1 MADSITEPG
10 FKGIMAAAQGSIL
23 MLCQHCGTDT
33 PHPAIAC
40 QSCRTPFPPASV
52 PNTDSETMTYGTG
65 TPPPRPVKGTGPLAI
80 GAPFGARYRI
90 LRELGAGGMGVVYQ
104 AWDAELGVA
113 VALKVVR
120 PEVTND
126 PAVAPEVERRFKRE
140 LLLAR
145 QVTHKNVV
153 RIHDL
158 GEIDGIKYIT
168 MPYIEGRDLA
178 GVLRERGQL
187 PAPEALR
194 IGKQIAAGLLAAHDA
209 GVVHRDLKPEN
220 IMIDANGQALI
231 MDFGISRS
239 VTTGTATVTGAGA
252 IMGTLEYMAPEQAS
266 GVAVDHRADI
276 YSFGLILHDMLAGRR
291 RVASGS
297 SALSEMMARMQQQ
310 PPPLRTIAP
319 EVPEP
324 LERIVTKCLQ
334 PKPEQ
339 RYETTRALVDDLG
352 ALDPDGHSARRPL
365 SRDYQWKTATAAML
379 VLMLLAA
386 GTAVWLAQRGPG
398 TTAPAVARETVS
410 VLIADFE
417 NETKDPVFEG
427 SLEQSLAI
435 ALEGS
440 PFITVYPQKSA
451 RTLAAELSPGSGGRI
466 TQQLGQLISRSAGV
480 KVLVTGTISQSG
492 NSFRLAIRA
501 TDAATNR
508 ELAREDREVASK
520 GEVLQAVAS
529 LSERLRTDLGE
540 SSSDMAKLAAAETFT
555 TASIDAMRAYARA
568 QEAAQ
573 TGNYQEALKLLQD
586 AVSHD
591 PKLGRAYAAMGAIY
605 VNLKQI
611 DRAEASFKQAMNN
624 LDRMSEREKYRTLAT
639 YYIGVVGNYEKAIDN
654 YEKLIES
661 FPADNNAYGNLAFAY
676 VRVGDIPR
684 AKEVAKRGLDIY
696 PDNLLQ
702 RTNYAGYAVYAG
714 DFQSAQRDAEQVLAK
729 NAKYEFAYLPLAL
742 ARMGQGDV
750 QGARDAYA
758 RLAQVS
764 ETGQSLAA
772 LGIADIDVYSGRLA
786 EAATRLRES
795 LALDIKLGS
804 TGELAAKRVVLG
816 EIGIAGNDRA
826 ALDELRAAI
835 GGTSLLNVIV
845 PAARAAIE
853 AGADGVARAVVK
865 DLQGRLQN
873 QTAAYAAVLEA
884 ELALEARDYGRA
896 IDLLKD
902 ALKRQDLW
910 LARFVLGRAYFEA
923 GAGHEAE
930 ALDEWERCLARRG
943 EAMDVFF
950 ADSPTTRYLPPLFYW
965 LGRARENA
973 GSPKTAAA
981 AYREYLNIRGTA
993 PRDPLAADAQRRLTA
1008 LQ

>member
-1 MADSITEPG
+1 
-10 FKGIMAAAQGSIL
+10 

-33 PHPAIAC
+33 PHPAIEC
-40 QSCRTPFPPASV
+40 QSCRTPFPRASA
-52 PNTDSETMTYGTG
+52 PNTDSETISYKTG
-65 TPPPRPVKGTGPLAI
+65 SETGVPSGGARKATGPLQL
-80 GAPFGARYRI
+80 GAPFGTRYRI

-120 PEVTND
+120 PEVSND
-126 PAVAPEVERRFKRE
+126 PEISEEVTRRFKRE

-178 GVLRERGQL
+178 AVLRERGKL

-194 IGKQIAAGLLAAHDA
+194 IGKQVAAGLLAAHDA

-220 IMIDANGQALI
+220 IMIDGDGQALI

-239 VTTGTATVTGAGA
+239 VTTGTATATAAGA
-252 IMGTLEYMAPEQAS
+252 VMGTLEYMAPEQAS
-266 GVAVDHRADI
+266 GGGVDHRADI
-276 YSFGLILHDMLAGRR
+276 YALGLILHDMLAGRR
-291 RVASGS
+291 RIATGS
-297 SALSEMMARMQQQ
+297 NALSEMMGRMQQQ
-310 PPPLRTIAP
+310 PPPLRTLSP

-339 RYETTRALVDDLG
+339 RYDTTRALVDELN
-352 ALDPDGHSARRPL
+352 ALDPDGHSPRRPI
-365 SRDYQWKTATAAML
+365 SRDYQWKIATATML
-379 VLMLLAA
+379 VMILIGA
-386 GTAVWLAQRGPG
+386 GTAVWFAKRG
-398 TTAPAVARETVS
+398 ADPATPAAAREPVS

-417 NETKDPVFEG
+417 NQTNDPVFEG

-466 TQQLGQLISRSAGV
+466 TQELGQLISRSAGV
-480 KVLVTGTISQSG
+480 KVLVTGLISRSG
-492 NSFRLAIRA
+492 NSYRLAIRA
-501 TDAATNR
+501 MDSATDR
-508 ELAREDREVASK
+508 ELAKEDRDVATK

-529 LSERLRTDLGE
+529 LSERLRSDLGE

-555 TASIDAMRAYARA
+555 TGSIDAMRAYARA
-568 QEAAQ
+568 QEAAH
-573 TGNYQEALKLLQD
+573 TGNYQEALKLLQE
-586 AVSHD
+586 AVAHD

-605 VNLKQI
+605 VNLKQV
-611 DRAEASFKQAMNN
+611 DRAESSFKQAMSN
-624 LDRMSEREKYRTLAT
+624 LDRMSEREKYRTRAT
-639 YYIGVVGNYEKAIDN
+639 YYLGVVGNYEKGIEN
-654 YEKLIES
+654 YEELIKS
-661 FPADNNAYGNLAFAY
+661 FPADNVAYGNLAFAY
-676 VRVGDIPR
+676 VRVGNIAR
-684 AKEVAKRGLDIY
+684 AQEVAKRGLDIY

-702 RTNYAGYAVYAG
+702 RTNYAAYSVYAG
-714 DFQSAQRDAEQVLAK
+714 DFETAAGDAEKVLAK
-729 NAKYEFAYLPLAL
+729 NSKYEFAYLPLAL
-742 ARMGQGDV
+742 ARVGQGDLK
-750 QGARDAYA
+750 GARDAYA
-758 RLAQVS
+758 RLAEVS
-764 ETGQSLAA
+764 DTGRSLAA
-772 LGIADIDVYSGRLA
+772 LGLADLDVYSGLLPAAA
-786 EAATRLRES
+786 ERLRGS
-795 LALDIKLGS
+795 LTLDVKLAN
-804 TGELAAKRVVLG
+804 TGELATKHLVLG
-816 EIGIAGNDRA
+816 EIALAGGERA
-826 ALDELRAAI
+826 ALDALRTAI
-835 GGTSLLNVIV
+835 AGTTLVNVIV

-853 AGADGVARAVVK
+853 AGGDAIAKGVIK

-884 ELALEARDYGRA
+884 EMALKARDYGRA
-896 IDLLKD
+896 IDLLKG

-910 LARFVLGRAYFEA
+910 LARFVLGRAYFDA

-943 EAMDVFF
+943 EAMDLFF
-950 ADSPTTRYLPPLFYW
+950 ADSPTTRYLPTLYYW
-965 LGRARENA
+965 LGRAREAA
-973 GSPKTAAA
+973 GSPKTAAT
-981 AYREYLNIRGTA
+981 AYREYVNIRGTA
-993 PRDPLAADAQRRLTA
+993 PRDPLVADAQRRLA
-1008 LQ
+1008 VLQ

>member
-1 MADSITEPG
+1 
-10 FKGIMAAAQGSIL
+10 
-23 MLCQHCGTDT
+23 MLCPHCGTDT

-40 QSCRTPFPPASV
+40 QSCRTPFPPSYV
-52 PNTDSETMTYGTG
+52 PNTDSETITYGTG

-120 PEVTND
+120 PEVSND
-126 PAVAPEVERRFKRE
+126 PQTAQEVERRFKRE

-178 GVLRERGQL
+178 DVLRERGQL
-187 PAPEALR
+187 RAPEALR
-194 IGKQIAAGLLAAHDA
+194 IGKQVAAGLLAAHDA

-220 IMIDANGQALI
+220 IMIDADGQALI

-239 VTTGTATVTGAGA
+239 VTTGTATMTAAGA
-252 IMGTLEYMAPEQAS
+252 IMGTLEYMAPEQA
-266 GVAVDHRADI
+266 GGATVDHRADI
-276 YSFGLILHDMLAGRR
+276 YALGLILHDMLAGRR
-291 RVASGS
+291 RVTSGS
-297 SALSEMMARMQQQ
+297 NALSEMMGRMQQQ
-310 PPPLRTIAP
+310 PPALRTLSP
-319 EVPEP
+319 EIPEP

-339 RYETTRALVDDLG
+339 RYETTRALVDELN
-352 ALDPDGHSARRPL
+352 ALDPDGHSPRRPL
-365 SRDYQWKTATAAML
+365 SRDYQWKIATATML
-379 VLMLLAA
+379 VLILIGA
-386 GTAVWLAQRGPG
+386 GTAVWFVQRGAR
-398 TTAPAVARETVS
+398 TAAPAVAREPVS

-417 NETKDPVFEG
+417 NQTQDPVFEG

-480 KVLVTGTISQSG
+480 KVLVTGLISRSG
-492 NSFRLAIRA
+492 NSFHLAIRA
-501 TDAATNR
+501 TDSATNR
-508 ELAREDREVASK
+508 ELAKEDRDVATK

-540 SSSDMAKLAAAETFT
+540 SKSEMAKLAAAETFT
-555 TASIDAMRAYARA
+555 TGSIEAMRAYARA
-568 QEAAQ
+568 QEAAH

-591 PKLGRAYAAMGAIY
+591 AKLGRAYAAMGAIY

-611 DRAEASFKQAMNN
+611 DRAESSFKQAMNN

-639 YYIGVVGNYEKAIDN
+639 YYLGVVGNYEKGIEN
-654 YEKLIES
+654 YEQLIKS
-661 FPADNNAYGNLAFAY
+661 FPADNVAYGNLAFAY
-676 VRVGDIPR
+676 VRVGNISR
-684 AKEVAKRGLDIY
+684 AQEVAKRGLDIY

-702 RTNYAGYAVYAG
+702 RTNYAAYSVYAG
-714 DFQSAQRDAEQVLAK
+714 DFETAAGDAEKVLAK
-729 NAKYEFAYLPLAL
+729 NSKYEFAYLPLAL
-742 ARMGQGDV
+742 ARVGQGDLK
-750 QGARDAYA
+750 GARDAYA
-758 RLAQVS
+758 RLAEVS
-764 ETGQSLAA
+764 DTGRSLAA
-772 LGIADIDVYSGRLA
+772 LGLADLDVYSGLLP
-786 EAATRLRES
+786 AAADRLRGS
-795 LALDIKLGS
+795 LALDVKLES
-804 TGELAAKRVVLG
+804 SGELATKHLVLG
-816 EIGIAGNDRA
+816 EIALAGGERA
-826 ALDELRAAI
+826 ALDALRTAI
-835 GGTSLLNVIV
+835 AGTRLVNVIV

-853 AGADGVARAVVK
+853 AGGDAIAQGVIK

-884 ELALEARDYGRA
+884 ELALKGRDYGRA
-896 IDLLKD
+896 IDLLKA

-950 ADSPTTRYLPPLFYW
+950 ADSPTTRYLPPLYYW

-981 AYREYLNIRGTA
+981 AYREYLNIRGAA
-993 PRDPLAADAQRRLTA
+993 PRDPLVADAQRRLA
-1008 LQ
+1008 VLQ